1 MSERGYDIRA
11 VRFHR
16 LVIGLILLAGFVFS
30 YTPLVIAALILLLIF
45 LLFSP
50 RFSPLYR
57 LYFVLRGVNEVR
69 CDCDPGEVRFSCL
82 LALAIVAVGSIMH
95 LFGHESLGMFFI
107 FIAAVLSVVAGA
119 TGFCLG
125 KLVYVWLRK
134 GVTGA

>member
-1 MSERGYDIRA
+1 MNNLRYDLRA
-11 VRFHR
+11 VRFQR
-16 LVIGLILLAGFVFS
+16 LIIGLILLAGFVFS
-30 YTPLVIAALILLLIF
+30 YIPLVVAALILFLIF
-45 LLFSP
+45 LIFPP

-57 LYFVLRGVNEVR
+57 LYFAFKGVNEVG

-82 LALAIVAVGSIMH
+82 LGTVIVVVGVIMY
-95 LFGHESLGMFFI
+95 LFGHGYMGMFFI
-107 FIAAVLSVVAGA
+107 FIAAVLSVIAGT